1 MQNRCNVKDH
11 VISSTLIPIVVLPI
25 LIGTNL
31 QKSFECLALSIYF
44 IKNSNIVAIDRTAFI
59 YIPRVVFYILYKMW
73 FLVIKGTV
81 WQWISSLWRWIPAF
95 LFDTHISG
103 CPLFKILICLA
114 VAGGRTVD
122 QSFSSMTMRND
133 PQWTYR
139 NFLSLW
145 ICLCCCACNRITTY
159 ISNLNKLCVG
169 LIFDHFCTLPSQI
182 SV

>member
-11 VISSTLIPIVVLPI
+11 VISSTLIPRVVLPI

-59 YIPRVVFYILYKMW
+59 YIPRVVFLH
-73 FLVIKGTV
+73 FVQDVIFGDQRYSMTMNIFPLKV
-81 WQWISSLWRWIPAF
+81 DPCISL
-95 LFDTHISG
+95 DTHISG

-139 NFLSLW
+139 NFLSL
-145 ICLCCCACNRITTY
+145 
-159 ISNLNKLCVG
+159 
-169 LIFDHFCTLPSQI
+169 
-182 SV
+182 